1 MPMKTTADPK
11 ERARVE
17 QALERLR
24 ANEPRLPRHRE
35 RARRGSLQTNLNT
48 LTAESGIARHRIEKL
63 YPDLAAQANSDRGE
77 KGTSVPLRK
86 QLDDVRRDKQIAE
99 RKLEQSNS
107 YNLHL
112 MEKVSQLRAEVQLL
126 KDRVE
131 DLEAGIG
138 NDPEGLFIG
147 TDDVL
152 GIPAMPT
159 RKKSRGQ
166 ASRASA

>member
-11 ERARVE
+11 ERAIVE

-24 ANEPRLPRHRE
+24 ANEPRLPGHQE

-48 LTAESGIARHRIEKL
+48 LTEESGIARHRIEKL
-63 YPDLAAQANSDRGE
+63 YPDLAAQVNSDRGE
-77 KGTSVPLRK
+77 KRTSVPLRK
-86 QLDDVRRDKQIAE
+86 QLDAVRHDKQVAE
-99 RKLEQSNS
+99 RKLAQSNS

-112 MEKVSQLRAEVQLL
+112 MEKVSQLRNEVQLL
-126 KDRVE
+126 KDRVA

-147 TDDVL
+147 SDDVP
-152 GIPAMPT
+152 GIPTMPT